1 MTTHYDIA
9 IVGAGIAGAS
19 LAYFLGTHGAGSIVL
34 LEAEDTPGYH
44 TTGRSAAFWEPTYGG
59 AGVVPLSAASRAF
72 FDTPP
77 PGFAAHPLL
86 SPRGALH
93 ISAPGEDGALAA
105 IAADFDGFGVETRV
119 VDAAAMAARYP
130 IVGGGW
136 ERAGLLE
143 PDCHD
148 IDVAALHAGFLSGAK
163 RAGAV
168 LVCSARVE
176 RADRRAADEADPPHE
191 GLPSPSGEGPGVGE
205 SRYSNTEAPHPRAG
219 ARAPSLAPPLK
230 GRGSEDLWHL
240 ATTAGDFTATTLV
253 DAAGAWGD
261 HLAALAGVAPLGL
274 TPLRRTMVVLDVD
287 PAPPA
292 DLPVVFDA
300 AGSFYFKPDGGRLW
314 LSPHDEI
321 ADVARDAAPEELDIA
336 VAIDRFEH
344 ATTARVRRVERS
356 WAGLRT
362 FSPDRNPVYGFDTDV
377 PGFFWC
383 VGQGGFG
390 IQTAPAAGDL
400 AARALLGLP
409 PGSVDPAAYAPGR
422 LRA

>member
-1 MTTHYDIA
+1 MTSPAYDIA
-9 IVGAGIAGAS
+9 IVGAGMAGAS
-19 LAYFLGTHGAGSIVL
+19 LAWFVARHGGGSVVL
-34 LEAEDTPGYH
+34 LEAEHAPGYH

-72 FDTPP
+72 FDAPP
-77 PGFAAHPLL
+77 AGFAGRPLL

-93 ISAPGEDGALAA
+93 VAAPGEHAALTALAA
-105 IAADFDGFGVETRV
+105 DFAGFGVATEPL
-119 VDAAAMAARYP
+119 DAAAMATRYP
-130 IVGGGW
+130 FVGGGW
-136 ERAGLLE
+136 EAAGLLE

-148 IDVAALHAGFLSGAK
+148 IDVAGLHAGFLAGAR

-168 LVCSARVE
+168 LVTDARVTS
-176 RADRRAADEADPPHE
+176 
-191 GLPSPSGEGPGVGE
+191 LFPSPEG
-205 SRYSNTEAPHPRAG
+205 
-219 ARAPSLAPPLK
+219 K
-230 GRGSEDLWHL
+230 GWHIT
-240 ATTAGDFTATTLV
+240 TTAGDLTAGIVV

-261 HLAALAGVAPLGL
+261 AVAELAGVRPLGL
-274 TPLRRTMVVLDVD
+274 TPLRRTMVVLDTD
-287 PAPPA
+287 PPPPS

-300 AGSFYFKPDGGRLW
+300 AGSFYFKPDAGRLW

-344 ATTARVRRVERS
+344 ATSARVRRVERS

-362 FSPDRNPVYGFDTDV
+362 FSPDRNPVYGFDAAV

-400 AARALLGLP
+400 AARLLLGLSAGP
-409 PGSVDPAAYAPGR
+409 VDPTPYSPARFAGSRPASHS
-422 LRA
+422 ATFST

>member
-1 MTTHYDIA
+1 MTARFDIA
-9 IVGAGIAGAS
+9 IVGAGMAGAS
-19 LAYFLGTHGAGSIVL
+19 LAYFIGAHGGGSVVL
-34 LEAEDTPGYH
+34 LEAEHAPGYH

-72 FDTPP
+72 FDAPP
-77 PGFAAHPLL
+77 PGFSDRPLL

-93 ISAPGEDGALAA
+93 IAAPGEAESLATL
-105 IAADFDGFGVETRV
+105 ADDFAGFGVATEA

-136 ERAGLLE
+136 ETGGLLE

-148 IDVAALHAGFLSGAK
+148 IDVAALHAGFLAGAK
-163 RAGAV
+163 RTGTT
-168 LVCSARVE
+168 LLTNARVE
-176 RADRRAADEADPPHE
+176 ALVRDDDHWR
-191 GLPSPSGEGPGVGE
+191 
-205 SRYSNTEAPHPRAG
+205 
-219 ARAPSLAPPLK
+219 
-230 GRGSEDLWHL
+230 L
-240 ATTAGDFTATTLV
+240 ATTTGEIAAGIVV

-261 HLAALAGVAPLGL
+261 VLAAIAGVRPLGL
-274 TPLRRTMVVLDVD
+274 TPLRRTLVVLDVD

-300 AGSFYFKPDGGRLW
+300 AGSFYFKPDAGRLW

-321 ADVARDAAPEELDIA
+321 ADVPRDAAPEELDIA
-336 VAIDRFEH
+336 VAVDRFER

-362 FSPDRNPVYGFDTDV
+362 FSPDRNPVYGFDADV

-383 VGQGGFG
+383 VGQGGSG

-400 AARALLGLP
+400 ASRLLLGLSSGP
-409 PGSVDPAAYAPGR
+409 VDAAPYAPGR
-422 LRA
+422 FG

>member
-1 MTTHYDIA
+1 MSASDTADIA
-9 IVGAGIAGAS
+9 IIGAGIAGAS
-19 LAYFLGTHGAGSIVL
+19 LAYFVVRHGGGSVIL
-34 LEAEDTPGYH
+34 IEAEDTPGYH

-72 FDTPP
+72 FDAPP
-77 PGFAAHPLL
+77 PGFAERPLL

-93 ISAPGEDGALAA
+93 IAAPGDDRALAML
-105 IAADFDGFGVETRV
+105 AADLAGFGVATEAL
-119 VDAAAMAARYP
+119 DAVAMAHFP

-136 ERAGLLE
+136 ERGGLLE

-148 IDVAALHAGFLSGAK
+148 IDVAALHAGFL
-163 RAGAV
+163 
-168 LVCSARVE
+168 
-176 RADRRAADEADPPHE
+176 
-191 GLPSPSGEGPGVGE
+191 
-205 SRYSNTEAPHPRAG
+205 AG
-219 ARAPSLAPPLK
+219 ARRAGVTLLTNARVTAMRRLSPSD
-230 GRGSEDLWHL
+230 GGQDSWHL
-240 ATTAGDFTATTLV
+240 ATTGGDVTARV
-253 DAAGAWGD
+253 VVNAAGAWGD
-261 HLAALAGVAPLGL
+261 AVAALAGASPLGL
-274 TPLRRTMVVLDVD
+274 TPLRRTMVVLDID

-300 AGSFYFKPDGGRLW
+300 AGSFYFKPDAGRLW

-321 ADVARDAAPEELDIA
+321 ADVARDVAPEELDIA
-336 VAIDRFEH
+336 IAIDRFER

-362 FSPDRNPVYGFDTDV
+362 FSPDRNPAYGFDAAE

-400 AARALLGLP
+400 AARLLLGLP
-409 PGSVDPAAYAPGR
+409 PGPVDPAPYAPARFG
-422 LRA
+422 

>member
-1 MTTHYDIA
+1 MTPHYDIA

-19 LAYFLGTHGAGSIVL
+19 LAYFLTRHGAGPIVV

-72 FDTPP
+72 FDAPP
-77 PGFAAHPLL
+77 PGFVATPLL
-86 SPRGALH
+86 TPRGALH
-93 ISAPGEDGALAA
+93 IAAPGEDDALTAL
-105 IAADFDGFGVETRV
+105 AADFDGFGIATEA
-119 VDAAAMAARYP
+119 VDAAGMAARYP

-148 IDVAALHAGFLSGAK
+148 IDVAALHSGFLGGAR
-163 RAGAV
+163 RAGV
-168 LVCSARVE
+168 VQVCSARVE
-176 RADRRAADEADPPHE
+176 RLER
-191 GLPSPSGEGPGVGE
+191 LPSPSGEGRETARSDGPGVGIG
-205 SRYSNTEAPHPRAG
+205 SALQHRDTPTPTPSTEGEGGHG
-219 ARAPSLAPPLK
+219 
-230 GRGSEDLWHL
+230 LWHL
-240 ATTAGDFTATTLV
+240 VTTAGDFAAAIVV

-261 HLAALAGVAPLGL
+261 QLAGLAGAAPLGL
-274 TPLRRTMVVLDVD
+274 APLRRTMVVLDID
-287 PAPPA
+287 PPAPA
-292 DLPVVFDA
+292 DLPGVFDA
-300 AGSFYFKPDGGRLW
+300 AGSFFVQPDAGRVW

-336 VAIDRFEH
+336 VAIDRFEA

-362 FSPDRNPVYGFDTDV
+362 FSPDRNPVYGFDAAV

-400 AARALLGLP
+400 AARLLLGLE
-409 PGSVDPAAYAPGR
+409 PGPVDPAPYLPVR
-422 LRA
+422 LA

>member
-1 MTTHYDIA
+1 MTARFDIA

-19 LAYFLGTHGAGSIVL
+19 LAYFLTRHGATSIVV

-72 FDTPP
+72 FDAPS
-77 PGFAAHPLL
+77 PGFAANPLL

-93 ISAPGEDGALAA
+93 VAAPGEHGALAA
-105 IAADFDGFGVETRV
+105 LAADFDSFGVVTEP
-119 VDAAAMAARYP
+119 VDAAGMAARYP

-136 ERAGLLE
+136 ERAGLFE

-148 IDVAALHAGFLSGAK
+148 IDVAALHAGFLSGAR

-168 LVCSARVE
+168 LVCNARVE
-176 RADRRAADEADPPHE
+176 GLDR
-191 GLPSPSGEGPGVGE
+191 LPSPSGEGRETERSDGPGVGTAALQH
-205 SRYSNTEAPHPRAG
+205 RDIPAG
-219 ARAPSLAPPLK
+219 PSPEGE
-230 GRGSEDLWHL
+230 GRQEGWRLRT
-240 ATTAGDFTATTLV
+240 AAGDFTASIVV

-261 HLAALAGVAPLGL
+261 DLAALAGVAPLGL

-287 PAPPA
+287 PVPPA

-300 AGSFYFKPDGGRLW
+300 GGSFYFKPDGGRLW

-321 ADVARDAAPEELDIA
+321 ADVARDAAPEELDVA
-336 VAIDRFEH
+336 VAIDRFER

-362 FSPDRNPVYGFDTDV
+362 FSPDRNPVYGFDRSV

-400 AARALLGLP
+400 AARLLLGLP
-409 PGSVDPAAYAPGR
+409 PGPVDPAAYLPARFARR
-422 LRA
+422 LQGSDSRR

>member
-1 MTTHYDIA
+1 MTAPTPRYDIA
-9 IVGAGIAGAS
+9 IVGAGMAGAC
-19 LAYFLGTHGAGSIVL
+19 LAWWLTQHGASRIVL
-34 LEAEDTPGYH
+34 VEAEHAPGYH

-72 FDTPP
+72 FDAPP
-77 PGFAAHPLL
+77 PAFADRPLL

-93 ISAPGEDGALAA
+93 IAAPGATDALDALAA
-105 IAADFDGFGVETRV
+105 DFAGFGVATEA

-130 IVGGGW
+130 FVGGGW
-136 ERAGLLE
+136 EAAGLLE

-148 IDVAALHAGFLSGAK
+148 IDVAGLHAGFLAGAK
-163 RAGAV
+163 RAGAG
-168 LVCSARVE
+168 LLTEARV
-176 RADRRAADEADPPHE
+176 A
-191 GLPSPSGEGPGVGE
+191 GLTRTDGDWQL
-205 SRYSNTEAPHPRAG
+205 T
-219 ARAPSLAPPLK
+219 
-230 GRGSEDLWHL
+230 
-240 ATTAGDFTATTLV
+240 TTAGDLTARIVV

-261 HLAALAGVAPLGL
+261 ALAALAGVRPLGL
-274 TPLRRTMVVLDVD
+274 TPLRRTMVVLDTD

-300 AGSFYFKPDGGRLW
+300 GGSFYFKPDAGRLW

-321 ADVARDAAPEELDIA
+321 ADVPRDAAPEELDVA
-336 VAIDRFEH
+336 VAIDRFER

-362 FSPDRNPVYGFDTDV
+362 FSPDRNPVYGFDAAV

-400 AARALLGLP
+400 AARLLLGGP
-409 PGSVDPAAYAPGR
+409 PGPVDPAAYSPARFG
-422 LRA
+422 

>member
-1 MTTHYDIA
+1 MTAAPEAAAPQSAAAMAVVPHFDIA
-9 IVGAGIAGAS
+9 IIGAGMAGAS
-19 LAYFLGTHGAGSIVL
+19 LAWSLAQYGGGAIVV
-34 LEAEDTPGYH
+34 LEAEHAPGYH

-72 FDTPP
+72 FDKPP
-77 PGFAAHPLL
+77 PGFADRPLL

-93 ISAPGEDGALAA
+93 IAPPGDDGALTVL
-105 IAADFDGFGVETRV
+105 AADFAGFGVVTEPLDTT
-119 VDAAAMAARYP
+119 AMAARFP

-136 ERAGLLE
+136 ARAGLFE

-148 IDVAALHAGFLSGAK
+148 IDVAGLHAGFL
-163 RAGAV
+163 AGARRTGAT
-168 LVCSARVE
+168 LMCDARVE
-176 RADRRAADEADPPHE
+176 A
-191 GLPSPSGEGPGVGE
+191 L
-205 SRYSNTEAPHPRAG
+205 SRGGDGWRVATRAG
-219 ARAPSLAPPLK
+219 
-230 GRGSEDLWHL
+230 DI
-240 ATTAGDFTATTLV
+240 TATVVV

-261 HLAALAGVAPLGL
+261 AVAALAGARPLGL
-274 TPLRRTMVVLDVD
+274 TPLRRTLVVAEVD

-292 DLPVVFDA
+292 DLPVVFATD
-300 AGSFYFKPDGGRLW
+300 GSFYFKPDSGRVW

-336 VAIDRFEH
+336 VAIDRFEA

-362 FSPDRNPVYGFDTDV
+362 FSPDRNPVYGFDRAV

-390 IQTAPAAGDL
+390 IQTAPVAGDL
-400 AARALLGLP
+400 AARLVLGLP
-409 PGSVDPAAYAPGR
+409 PGPVDPAPYAPGR
-422 LRA
+422 FG

>member
-1 MTTHYDIA
+1 MTAHYDIA

-19 LAYFLGTHGAGSIVL
+19 LAYFLGQHEAGRVVI
-34 LEAEDTPGYH
+34 LEAEDAPGYH

-72 FDTPP
+72 LDAPP
-77 PGFAAHPLL
+77 PGFARPLL

-93 ISAPGEDGALAA
+93 IAAPGEDDALAA
-105 IAADFDGFGVETRV
+105 LAAGFDGFGVATEA
-119 VDAAAMAARYP
+119 VDAAAMAARYA

-148 IDVAALHAGFLSGAK
+148 IDVAALHAGFLAGAK
-163 RAGAV
+163 RAGTV
-168 LVCSARVE
+168 LVCGARVE
-176 RADRRAADEADPPHE
+176 GIDRAA
-191 GLPSPSGEGPGVGE
+191 
-205 SRYSNTEAPHPRAG
+205 APYVCHPRERG
-219 ARAPSLAPPLK
+219 DPKSPPSVTLGPRV
-230 GRGSEDLWHL
+230 RGDDNLVEGEYWHL
-240 ATTAGDFTATTLV
+240 VTTAGPFTATTLV

-261 HLAALAGVAPLGL
+261 DLAALAGVRPLGL

-287 PAPPA
+287 PPPPA

-300 AGSFYFKPDGGRLW
+300 AGSFYFKPDAGRLW

-336 VAIDRFEH
+336 VAIDRFER

-362 FSPDRNPVYGFDTDV
+362 FSPDRNPVYGFDQHV

-400 AARALLGLP
+400 AARLLLGLP
-409 PGSVDPAAYAPGR
+409 LGPVDPAAYLPAR
-422 LRA
+422 FARVI

>member
-1 MTTHYDIA
+1 M
-9 IVGAGIAGAS
+9 
-19 LAYFLGTHGAGSIVL
+19 
-34 LEAEDTPGYH
+34 
-44 TTGRSAAFWEPTYGG
+44 
-59 AGVVPLSAASRAF
+59 
-72 FDTPP
+72 
-77 PGFAAHPLL
+77 
-86 SPRGALH
+86 
-93 ISAPGEDGALAA
+93 
-105 IAADFDGFGVETRV
+105 
-119 VDAAAMAARYP
+119 
-130 IVGGGW
+130 
-136 ERAGLLE
+136 
-143 PDCHD
+143 
-148 IDVAALHAGFLSGAK
+148 DVAALHAGFLAGAK

-168 LVCSARVE
+168 LVCNARVE
-176 RADRRAADEADPPHE
+176 RAERRAADEADTPHE

-205 SRYSNTEAPHPRAG
+205 SRYANTEAPHPRAG
-219 ARAPSLAPPLK
+219 ASAPSLAPPLK
-230 GRGSEDLWHL
+230 GRGSEYLWHL
-240 ATTAGDFTATTLV
+240 ATTAGDFTATALV

-274 TPLRRTMVVLDVD
+274 MPLRRTMVVLDVD

-336 VAIDRFEH
+336 VAIDRFER

-362 FSPDRNPVYGFDTDV
+362 FSPDRNPVYGFDSDV

-409 PGSVDPAAYAPGR
+409 PGPVDAAAYAPGR
-422 LRA
+422 LR

>member
-1 MTTHYDIA
+1 VTVPTPRFDIA
-9 IVGAGIAGAS
+9 IIGAGMAGAS
-19 LAYFLGTHGAGSIVL
+19 LAWFVAQYRGGSVVV
-34 LEAEDTPGYH
+34 LEAEHAPGYH

-59 AGVVPLSAASRAF
+59 AGVVPLSTASRAF

-77 PGFAAHPLL
+77 PGFAERPLL

-93 ISAPGEDGALAA
+93 VAAPGNDGALAA
-105 IAADFDGFGVETRV
+105 LAADFAGFGVATEAL
-119 VDAAAMAARYP
+119 DAAAMRARFGF
-130 IVGGGW
+130 VGGGW
-136 ERAGLLE
+136 EHAGLLE

-148 IDVAALHAGFLSGAK
+148 IDVAGLHAGFLTGAK
-163 RAGAV
+163 RAGATLMV
-168 LVCSARVE
+168 NARVTGMTY
-176 RADRRAADEADPPHE
+176 DPA
-191 GLPSPSGEGPGVGE
+191 GGE
-205 SRYSNTEAPHPRAG
+205 
-219 ARAPSLAPPLK
+219 
-230 GRGSEDLWHL
+230 WHL
-240 ATTAGDFTATTLV
+240 ATTAGDVAACVVV

-261 HLAALAGVAPLGL
+261 ELAALAGARPIGL
-274 TPLRRTMVVLDVD
+274 TPLRRTMVVLDTD

-300 AGSFYFKPDGGRLW
+300 GGSFYFKPDAGRLW

-321 ADVARDAAPEELDIA
+321 ADVPRDAAPEELDIA
-336 VAIDRFEH
+336 VAIDRFEA

-362 FSPDRNPVYGFDTDV
+362 FSPDRNPVYGHDPHV

-400 AARALLGLP
+400 AARLLLGMDA
-409 PGSVDPAAYAPGR
+409 GAVDPAPYAPGR
-422 LRA
+422 FG

>member
-1 MTTHYDIA
+1 MSASDTADIA
-9 IVGAGIAGAS
+9 IIGAGIAGAS
-19 LAYFLGTHGAGSIVL
+19 LAYFVVRHGGGSVIL
-34 LEAEDTPGYH
+34 IEAEDTPGYH

-72 FDTPP
+72 FDAPP
-77 PGFAAHPLL
+77 PGFAERPLL

-93 ISAPGEDGALAA
+93 IAAPGDDRALAML
-105 IAADFDGFGVETRV
+105 AADLAGFGVATEAL
-119 VDAAAMAARYP
+119 DAVAMAHFP

-136 ERAGLLE
+136 ERGGLLE

-148 IDVAALHAGFLSGAK
+148 IDVAALHAGFL
-163 RAGAV
+163 
-168 LVCSARVE
+168 
-176 RADRRAADEADPPHE
+176 
-191 GLPSPSGEGPGVGE
+191 
-205 SRYSNTEAPHPRAG
+205 AG
-219 ARAPSLAPPLK
+219 ARRAGVTLLTNARVTAMRRLSPSD
-230 GRGSEDLWHL
+230 GGQDSWHL
-240 ATTAGDFTATTLV
+240 ATTGGDVTARV
-253 DAAGAWGD
+253 VVNAAGAWGD
-261 HLAALAGVAPLGL
+261 AVAALAGASPLGL
-274 TPLRRTMVVLDVD
+274 TPLRRTMVVLDID

-300 AGSFYFKPDGGRLW
+300 AGSFYFKPDAGRLW

-321 ADVARDAAPEELDIA
+321 ADVARDVAPEELDIA
-336 VAIDRFEH
+336 IAIDRFER

-362 FSPDRNPVYGFDTDV
+362 FSPDRNPAYGFDASD

-400 AARALLGLP
+400 AARLLLGLP
-409 PGSVDPAAYAPGR
+409 PGPVDPAPYAPARFG
-422 LRA
+422 

>member
-1 MTTHYDIA
+1 MTYDIA

-19 LAYFLGTHGAGSIVL
+19 LAWSLAAHGAGPVVL
-34 LEAEDTPGYH
+34 LEAEDAPGYH

-72 FDTPP
+72 FDAPP
-77 PGFAAHPLL
+77 PGFAAAPLL
-86 SPRGALH
+86 TPRGALH
-93 ISAPGEDGALAA
+93 VAAPGDAGVLIALAA
-105 IAADFDGFGVETRV
+105 DFARFGVVTEPL
-119 VDAAAMAARYP
+119 DAAAMAARFP

-136 ERAGLLE
+136 EAAGLLE

-148 IDVAALHAGFLSGAK
+148 IDVAALHAGFLVGA
-163 RAGAV
+163 RRSGAV
-168 LVCSARVE
+168 LMTAARVTAIE
-176 RADRRAADEADPPHE
+176 RR
-191 GLPSPSGEGPGVGE
+191 PSG
-205 SRYSNTEAPHPRAG
+205 G
-219 ARAPSLAPPLK
+219 AARW
-230 GRGSEDLWHL
+230 RV
-240 ATTAGDFTATTLV
+240 ATTSGEVAARILV

-261 HLAALAGVAPLGL
+261 AIAELAGVGPLGL
-274 TPLRRTMVVLDVD
+274 TPLRRTMVVLSVD
-287 PAPPA
+287 PPPPA

-321 ADVARDAAPEELDIA
+321 ADVARDAAPEELDVA
-336 VAIDRFEH
+336 VAIDRFER
-344 ATTARVRRVERS
+344 ATTASVRRVERS

-362 FSPDRNPVYGFDTDV
+362 FSPDRAPVYGFDPAV

-400 AARALLGLP
+400 AARLLLGKP
-409 PGSVDPAAYAPGR
+409 PGPVDPAAYAPAR
-422 LRA
+422 FASTPASHSATLSA

>member
-1 MTTHYDIA
+1 MSPSNTADIA
-9 IVGAGIAGAS
+9 IIGAGIAGAS
-19 LAYFLGTHGAGSIVL
+19 LAYFVVRHGGGSVIL
-34 LEAEDTPGYH
+34 IEAEDTPGYH

-72 FDTPP
+72 FDAPP
-77 PGFAAHPLL
+77 PGFAERPLL

-93 ISAPGEDGALAA
+93 IAAPGDDRALAML
-105 IAADFDGFGVETRV
+105 AADLAGFGVATQAL
-119 VDAAAMAARYP
+119 DAVAMAQFP

-136 ERAGLLE
+136 EGGGLFE

-148 IDVAALHAGFLSGAK
+148 IDVAALHAGFLAGAR
-163 RAGAV
+163 RAGATLLTNARV
-168 LVCSARVE
+168 TAMRRLSPSDGGQESWHLVTTGGDVSARV
-176 RADRRAADEADPPHE
+176 
-191 GLPSPSGEGPGVGE
+191 VV
-205 SRYSNTEAPHPRAG
+205 N
-219 ARAPSLAPPLK
+219 
-230 GRGSEDLWHL
+230 
-240 ATTAGDFTATTLV
+240 
-253 DAAGAWGD
+253 AAGAWGD
-261 HLAALAGVAPLGL
+261 AVAALAGASPLGL
-274 TPLRRTMVVLDVD
+274 TPLRRTMVVLDID

-300 AGSFYFKPDGGRLW
+300 AGSFYFKPDAGRLW

-321 ADVARDAAPEELDIA
+321 ADVARDVAPEELDIA
-336 VAIDRFEH
+336 VAIDRFER

-362 FSPDRNPVYGFDTDV
+362 FSPDRNPAYGFDATV

-400 AARALLGLP
+400 AARLLLGLP
-409 PGSVDPAAYAPGR
+409 PGPVDPAPYAPARFG
-422 LRA
+422 

>member
-1 MTTHYDIA
+1 MSASDTADIA
-9 IVGAGIAGAS
+9 IIGAGIAGAS
-19 LAYFLGTHGAGSIVL
+19 LAYFVVRHGGGSVIL
-34 LEAEDTPGYH
+34 IEAEDTPGYH

-72 FDTPP
+72 FDAPP
-77 PGFAAHPLL
+77 PGFAERPLL

-93 ISAPGEDGALAA
+93 IAAPGDDRALAML
-105 IAADFDGFGVETRV
+105 AADLAGFGVATEAL
-119 VDAAAMAARYP
+119 DAVAMAHFP

-136 ERAGLLE
+136 ERGGLLE

-148 IDVAALHAGFLSGAK
+148 IDVAALHAGFLAGAR
-163 RAGAV
+163 RAGAT
-168 LVCSARVE
+168 LLTDARVT
-176 RADRRAADEADPPHE
+176 AMRR
-191 GLPSPSGEGPGVGE
+191 PSPSLGGQD
-205 SRYSNTEAPHPRAG
+205 S
-219 ARAPSLAPPLK
+219 
-230 GRGSEDLWHL
+230 WHL
-240 ATTAGDFTATTLV
+240 ATTGGDVTARV
-253 DAAGAWGD
+253 VVNAAGAWGD
-261 HLAALAGVAPLGL
+261 AVAALAGASPLGL
-274 TPLRRTMVVLDVD
+274 TPLRRTMVVLDID

-300 AGSFYFKPDGGRLW
+300 AGSFYFKPDAGRLW

-321 ADVARDAAPEELDIA
+321 ADVARDVAPEELDIA
-336 VAIDRFEH
+336 VAIDRFER

-362 FSPDRNPVYGFDTDV
+362 FSPDRNPVYGFDAAV

-400 AARALLGLP
+400 AARLLLGLP
-409 PGSVDPAAYAPGR
+409 PGPVDAAPYAPARFG
-422 LRA
+422 

>member
-1 MTTHYDIA
+1 MTKHYDIA

-19 LAYFLGTHGAGSIVL
+19 LAYFLGQHGAGSIVL

-72 FDTPP
+72 FDAPP
-77 PGFAAHPLL
+77 PGFAANPLL

-93 ISAPGEDGALAA
+93 IAAPGEDDALTAL
-105 IAADFDGFGVETRV
+105 AADFDGFGVETRA
-119 VDAAAMAARYP
+119 VDAAAMAANYP

-148 IDVAALHAGFLSGAK
+148 IDVAALHAGFLAGAK
-163 RAGAV
+163 RAGAM

-176 RADRRAADEADPPHE
+176 GVERFSADDLREH
-191 GLPSPSGEGPGVGE
+191 LPSPSGEGPGVGE
-205 SRYSNTEAPHPRAG
+205 SPQANRLREPHPRAG
-219 ARAPSLAPPLK
+219 ASAPSLVPPLK
-230 GRGSEDLWHL
+230 GRGSDNWHI
-240 ATTAGDFTATTLV
+240 ATTAGDFTARILV

-261 HLAALAGVAPLGL
+261 HLAALAGAAPLGL

-336 VAIDRFEH
+336 VAIDRFER

-409 PGSVDPAAYAPGR
+409 PGPVDPAAYRPGR
-422 LRA
+422 LR

>member
-1 MTTHYDIA
+1 MTARYDIA

-19 LAYFLGTHGAGSIVL
+19 LAYFLGRHGAGSIVI

-72 FDTPP
+72 FDAPP
-77 PGFAAHPLL
+77 AGFAAHPLL

-93 ISAPGEDGALAA
+93 VAAPGEDGALAA
-105 IAADFDGFGVETRV
+105 LAADFDGFGVATV
-119 VDAAAMAARYP
+119 PVDAAGMAERYP

-148 IDVAALHAGFLSGAK
+148 IDVAALHAGFLAGAK

-168 LVCSARVE
+168 LVCGARVE
-176 RADRRAADEADPPHE
+176 ALE
-191 GLPSPSGEGPGVGE
+191 
-205 SRYSNTEAPHPRAG
+205 RAG
-219 ARAPSLAPPLK
+219 
-230 GRGSEDLWHL
+230 DWHL
-240 ATTAGDFTATTLV
+240 ATTAGDFAAGV
-253 DAAGAWGD
+253 VADAAGAWGD
-261 HLAALAGVAPLGL
+261 HLAALAGLAPLGL

-362 FSPDRNPVYGFDTDV
+362 FSPDRNPVYGFDARG

-383 VGQGGFG
+383 AGQGGFG

-400 AARALLGLP
+400 AARLLLGLASGP
-409 PGSVDPAAYAPGR
+409 VDPAPYRPGR
-422 LRA
+422 FG